1 MTRVLVA
8 PTVVKIFK
16 RANSMQLQAD
26 RLTHFTALFYRQ
38 LSCYRKSRLDSGL
51 TLTIEFHLD
60 RLRLKVENLASF
72 EDQ

>member
-1 MTRVLVA
+1 
-8 PTVVKIFK
+8 
-16 RANSMQLQAD
+16 MQLQVD
-26 RLTHFTALFYRQ
+26 RLTHFTALFFFYRQ

-51 TLTIEFHLD
+51 TLRIEFHLD